1 MRIDKD
7 YLYFD
12 DNDIIKNKRI
22 TGTTIA
28 DLMGINKWKTQGDCL
43 LNMFGII
50 VEPFD
55 EYYTKR
61 GALAERLALKSLEKR
76 GHKCITYNAQEIG
89 WNNFPQN
96 KNNLGGVIDIEL
108 PLEKTLYEI
117 KSKSMKD
124 YEEILKNGNVVQ
136 EQQAIHYGYL
146 REYDKVHIMWIFFD
160 EQTEY
165 EIKNDL
171 PITTLKNLKMI
182 ERELFVNR
190 EELVYMYLEVI
201 NFYDECYTNRRIPL
215 HLISDKYLNKLGFER
230 PKKEI
235 FEDVDLDDLP
245 F

>member
-12 DNDIIKNKRI
+12 IDDNIKYKKI
-22 TGTTIA
+22 TGTNIA

-50 VEPFD
+50 KEDFD

-61 GALAERLALKSLEKR
+61 GALAEKIALKSLQKR
-76 GHKCITYNAQEIG
+76 GLNCTTYNAREIG
-89 WNNFPQN
+89 WDNFKDN
-96 KNNLGGVIDIEL
+96 KYNLGGVIDIEL
-108 PLEKTLYEI
+108 IDNKTLYEI

-124 YEEILKNGNVVQ
+124 YEEILKNGNAVQ
-136 EQQAIHYGYL
+136 EQQAIHYGFL
-146 REYDKVHIMWIFFD
+146 RKYKSVSIIWIFFD

-165 EIKNDL
+165 EIRNDL
-171 PITTLKNLKMI
+171 PITTFKNLKMI
-182 ERELFVNR
+182 ERELFVNYK
-190 EELVYMYLEVI
+190 ELTHKYLEVI
-201 NFYDECYTNRRIPL
+201 NFYDDCYNNRRIPL

-230 PKKEI
+230 SKQENIDI
-235 FEDVDLDDLP
+235 FDDLP